1 MISKK
6 SVAIVLIGCVVGLSP
21 SLTQSAS
28 AQTTATQEQQQKQK
42 ALEEKALQLVEQI
55 FAEVHSLKLPENRIR
70 VQFTAA
76 DLIWPR
82 DEARARALFSQAAAG
97 ITEMMRSVDT
107 NDRQYFNQIQAP
119 NQLRQQL
126 LSTVARRDASL
137 AYDIL
142 LSTRQPQGPQTG
154 RGANRQNSEYNL
166 EMSLMAQI
174 AANDPVMAMKKAE
187 EALDKGQFPRS
198 LVDVMGS
205 VQRKDKE
212 LGAKLADKITR
223 RLRLENLLSN
233 QEAASFAIVMLR
245 MGPRPAGT
253 EVIDGPVVGQ
263 LEELAYRELLDAVVT
278 AAMNATVRAPQPGQ
292 GNAGR
297 RNQPQRG
304 RQNTAP
310 GSPEAAQN
318 NGRSL
323 LLGLQS
329 LLPAIDKY
337 APARATALRQKISE
351 AGGRTDVRRPGEFA
365 DLARGSVDSIL
376 EAAPN
381 APPEVQDRLYQQAA
395 MRAAREGDPD
405 RARQIAAEHLD
416 PTERTQ
422 VNQEVD
428 RQEALRA
435 AMAGDVEKSRQA
447 LAGLRT
453 DAERVNWLTQMAT
466 AAAGRKD
473 QKLALELMQEARGL
487 TGRRA
492 ESYQQLEAQL
502 QVARAYIAIDPAPA
516 VEVLEQGIYQLNEL
530 MSAAQ
535 TLSGFEVRI
544 FKEGELPI
552 QGGGGGL
559 GGMIGRYA
567 QEIGNLARNDF
578 DLAQTA
584 ASRFQRPEARIMTQ
598 LSMAR
603 GVLQGPISF
612 ARLPRGGLSD
622 PGIRPQFRSDR

>member
-1 MISKK
+1 M
-6 SVAIVLIGCVVGLSP
+6 VGLSA
-21 SLTQSAS
+21 SLTRSAA
-28 AQTTATQEQQQKQK
+28 AQTAATPEQQQKQK

-55 FAEVHSLKLPENRIR
+55 VAEVHSLKLPENRIR

-76 DLIWPR
+76 DLLWPR
-82 DEARARALFSQAAAG
+82 DEGRARALFSQAGAG
-97 ITEMMRSVDT
+97 IAEMMRSVDT

-119 NQLRQQL
+119 SQLRQQL
-126 LSTVARRDASL
+126 LSTVARHDASL

-142 LSTRQPQGPQTG
+142 LATRQPQGPQTG
-154 RGANRQNSEYNL
+154 RGANQQNSEYNL

-198 LVDVMGS
+198 LVDVMAS

-223 RLRLENLLSN
+223 RLRSENLLSN
-233 QEAASFAIVMLR
+233 QEAASLALMLLR

-253 EVIDGPVVGQ
+253 EVADAPDR
-263 LEELAYRELLDAVVT
+263 LEEPAYRELLDAVLT
-278 AAMNATVRAPQPGQ
+278 AAMNASVRAPQPGQ
-292 GNAGR
+292 GNAR
-297 RNQPQRG
+297 RPNQPARG
-304 RQNTAP
+304 GQNTPPAAP

-329 LLPAIDKY
+329 LMPAIDKY
-337 APARATALRQKISE
+337 APAKATALRQKIAE

-502 QVARAYIAIDPAPA
+502 QVARAYISIDPAPA
-516 VEVLEQGIYQLNEL
+516 VEVFEQGIYQLNEL

-544 FKEGELPI
+544 FKDGELPI

-578 DLAQTA
+578 DLAQAA
-584 ASRFQRPEARIMTQ
+584 ASRFQRPEAR
-598 LSMAR
+598 S
-603 GVLQGPISF
+603 
-612 ARLPRGGLSD
+612 
-622 PGIRPQFRSDR
+622 